1 MAVGRETSRFGQG
14 PMAES
19 YEDIRSVRTQNLM
32 YVRRARR
39 RLETWVVR
47 AEIRKNEESFFAIV
61 DPSCFRAGNIFESL
75 FYGNK
80 DGVVA
85 NERFSHLCRGVEQ
98 IVEEIEVVQIGSQ
111 ERLQH
116 GVVEQFI
123 DFLVPQGAG
132 ETLAVVESF
141 PQMRLAQRV
150 VERIVDVLVLY
161 TQGRFPVQLDP

>member
-1 MAVGRETSRFGQG
+1 M
-14 PMAES
+14 ES
-19 YEDIRSVRTQNLM
+19 KGGSCRNS
-32 YVRRARR
+32 
-39 RLETWVVR
+39 
-47 AEIRKNEESFFAIV
+47 RKNEESF
-61 DPSCFRAGNIFESL
+61 PSCFRAGNIFESL

-85 NERFSHLCRGVEQ
+85 NERFTHLCQEMEQ

-141 PQMRLAQRV
+141 PQVRLAQRV
-150 VERIVDVLVLY
+150 VERIVDVLVSLHAGAFSSAVGSV
-161 TQGRFPVQLDP
+161 TFFVKTLAFVFFQSTVVQVSAMCRRRTDIPDTL